1 MASELVNTFHM
12 ISEFLN
18 DVEEL
23 YPISS
28 HSQLFDEWEE
38 EVREQFALL
47 EPSVKD
53 YQVLDAL
60 LNFRRE
66 IHECAVY
73 QTGTFKELDSWEWLL
88 TAEQSEQRTEEWLK
102 EKVNFLTASEIGAV
116 WAGPRTRAKLV
127 LSKVPGSAESP
138 SFTQRLAVPRE
149 ETRATDWG
157 IRYEPV
163 VKHILQTTLGIT
175 IQDLGRIRHRSDPL
189 LAASPDG
196 LIIEAPLNS
205 NLLGRLVEI
214 KCPISRVIKEDV
226 VPFEYWAQMQ
236 IQMEV
241 CDRPACEY
249 VEVKFE
255 QLSQE
260 KSSEA
265 EGWIV
270 LERFAETNTFAYQY
284 HFTPSLDPT
293 TISFRSGWELVEMY
307 AWKMTNLR
315 RVTQTRDQAWIE
327 KIKVD
332 LESFWK
338 DVAAARQGTFEI
350 PPPRKKKC
358 LIVDEPLIE
367 DMSVPEPSS

>member
-1 MASELVNTFHM
+1 MANELENTFHM
-12 ISEFLN
+12 ISEYLN

-23 YPISS
+23 NPISS
-28 HSQLFDEWEE
+28 HSQLFEEWEE

-47 EPSVKD
+47 EPTTKD

-66 IHECAVY
+66 VHECAVY
-73 QTGTFKELDSWEWLL
+73 QTEGVQDINSWEWLL

-102 EKVNFLTASEIGAV
+102 EKVNFLTASEIGTV

-127 LSKVPGSAESP
+127 LSKVPGSLESP
-138 SFTQRLAVPRE
+138 SFTQRLAVRRE
-149 ETRATDWG
+149 DTRATDWG

-163 VKHILQTTLGIT
+163 VKHILQSTLGIT
-175 IQDLGRIRHRSDPL
+175 ILDLGRIRHRSNPL

-196 LIIEAPLNS
+196 LIIDAPVDS
-205 NLLGRLVEI
+205 NLLGRLIEI
-214 KCPISRVIKEDV
+214 KCPISRQIKEDV

-255 QLSQE
+255 ELSDE
-260 KSSEA
+260 RSSEA

-270 LERFAETNTFAYQY
+270 LERCSESDTFAYQY
-284 HFTPSLDPT
+284 HFTPCLDSAT
-293 TISFRSGWELVEMY
+293 LSFRPGWELVELY
-307 AWKMTNLR
+307 AWKKVNLR
-315 RVTQTRDQAWIE
+315 RVTQTRDPAWIE

-332 LESFWK
+332 LEAFWK
-338 DVAAARQGTFEI
+338 NVDAARQGTFDV

-358 LIVDEPLIE
+358 LIVD
-367 DMSVPEPSS
+367 DASVSPS